1 MWPPSSSDVF
11 QSLVFVAVAVNLLII
26 VHFAPS
32 IFSEALSN
40 TVDLVSSYKTAY
52 DLHVP
57 SIRISNTLS
66 EVGARN
72 LSEAFEK
79 FPWEQQPTRLLSW
92 INLTFRPNKTGPTW
106 VQMTSFGPQGIAL
119 LHHIQ
124 KLDLIRHTRIVTVD
138 TLHLFPETYDLI
150 AKAKDFFKL
159 GDNLKVYKSLE
170 GSRENFEKAY
180 GSKLWK
186 VDLQLFE
193 FLTKIEPTRRA
204 LNELG
209 VLAWVTGRRRSQG
222 GERSHLPLVEVDQN
236 DNRVKV
242 NPFVVWEREDV
253 WKYIKKHNLP
263 YNALHDRGYTSIG
276 DTISTDKS
284 SEFDSERAGRWKSVA
299 GKSECGIHLPMNYQ
313 SLQDFVT
320 RSKQLRHGYLW
331 DYDARAEATKLGIK
345 IVTEE
350 TFEQDVVTSKENI
363 LIDIYAPWCP
373 HCRLMDPEFRKL
385 ASLVASDSNHTFR
398 NSLKLARMDGWQNH
412 VPAAYSDKFNVEA
425 FPSLYLVMKKSSLRV
440 SRYGSFHHSSFIL
453 NWVRQ
458 ELAKR

>member
-1 MWPPSSSDVF
+1 MWPLSFSDVF
-11 QSLVFVAVAVNLLII
+11 QSLVFVVVAVNVLI
-26 VHFAPS
+26 VAYFAPS

-57 SIRISNTLS
+57 STRISSNLNDLT
-66 EVGARN
+66 ARN
-72 LSEAFEK
+72 LSQLFDK
-79 FPWEQQPTRLLSW
+79 FPIAQQPRVLLRW
-92 INLTFRPNKTGPTW
+92 VNTTFQPNETGPTW
-106 VQMTSFGPQGIAL
+106 VQLTSFGPQGIAL
-119 LHHIQ
+119 LHHMQ
-124 KLDLIRHTRIVTVD
+124 ELDLIRHTHVVTID

-159 GDNLKVYKSLE
+159 GDN
-170 GSRENFEKAY
+170 

-204 LNELG
+204 LNELN
-209 VLAWVTGRRRSQG
+209 VLAWLTGRRRSQA

-242 NPFVVWEREDV
+242 NPFASWERDQM
-253 WKYIKKHNLP
+253 WQYIRKHNLP

-284 SEFDSERAGRWKSVA
+284 SESDNERAGRWKNVA

-331 DYDARAEATKLGIK
+331 DYDARKEAKRLGIK
-345 IVTEE
+345 IVRRE
-350 TFEQDVVTSKENI
+350 TVC
-363 LIDIYAPWCP
+363 W
-373 HCRLMDPEFRKL
+373 R
-385 ASLVASDSNHTFR
+385 
-398 NSLKLARMDGWQNH
+398 
-412 VPAAYSDKFNVEA
+412 
-425 FPSLYLVMKKSSLRV
+425 
-440 SRYGSFHHSSFIL
+440 
-453 NWVRQ
+453 
-458 ELAKR
+458 